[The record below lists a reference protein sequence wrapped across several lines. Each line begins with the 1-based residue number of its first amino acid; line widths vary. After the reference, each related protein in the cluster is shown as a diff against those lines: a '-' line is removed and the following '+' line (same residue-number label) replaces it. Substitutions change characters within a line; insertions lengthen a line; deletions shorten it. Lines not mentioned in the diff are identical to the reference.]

1 MCKDDEIGFN
11 NDITNTVSF
20 KSFKY
25 KAKLL
30 RNTEIDEVCRTLRN
44 ATTAVP
50 LKYLNNFCRSF
61 EMALINCNVE
71 LKLRWTK
78 HCVWSVLCVANT
90 DNDNVAYADKN
101 IFTIKDTKSYVLV
114 VTSFNKR

>member
-78 HCVWSVLCVANT
+78 HCV
-90 DNDNVAYADKN
+90 
-101 IFTIKDTKSYVLV
+101 
-114 VTSFNKR
+114 

>member
-11 NDITNTVSF
+11 NDITNTISF

-30 RNTEIDEVCRTLRN
+30 RNTEIDEVCGTLRN

-50 LKYLNNFCRSF
+50 LKYLNNFWRSF
-61 EMALINCNVE
+61 EMVLINCNVE

-78 HCVWSVLCVANT
+78 HCV
-90 DNDNVAYADKN
+90 
-101 IFTIKDTKSYVLV
+101 
-114 VTSFNKR
+114 